1 MDESVGMTI
10 SFQEISKRAF
20 EIWERDG
27 KPECQDKEHWMR
39 AEAELRKDSLKSQK
53 GPKITSRDPAMLK
66 TPDA

>member
-1 MDESVGMTI
+1 MTI

-27 KPECQDKEHWMR
+27 KPEGQDKEHWMR
-39 AEAELRKDSLKSQK
+39 AEAELRKDGLKSQK
-53 GPKITSRDPAMLK
+53 GGKITSRDPAMLK